1 MYHIWYTL
9 QVFDAPMKARYLITI
24 DFVTPMGGG
33 GDLDVPM
40 VLQAPK
46 PVWHMHYHKYHERLD
61 THGMVLDHHAKIE
74 HSNTMI
80 YTI

>member
-1 MYHIWYTL
+1 
-9 QVFDAPMKARYLITI
+9 MKARYLITKN
-24 DFVTPMGGG
+24 FVTPKGGG

-61 THGMVLDHHAKIE
+61 THGMVLDHHANIE

-80 YTI
+80 YTIKKW

>member
-1 MYHIWYTL
+1 
-9 QVFDAPMKARYLITI
+9 MKTRYLITKN
-24 DFVTPMGGG
+24 FVTPKCGG

-46 PVWHMHYHKYHERLD
+46 PVWHMHYHKYHERLV
-61 THGMVLDHHAKIE
+61 THGMVLDHHANIE

-80 YTI
+80 YTIKKW